1 MFLMPSSLF
10 RHHALARAAAL
21 AAALVLAGCAS
32 APPAAAPSDEPL
44 IGSVV
49 PARLDGA
56 AGVATSSSLPE
67 ATPASWQQLV
77 QDARLRE
84 LITLALTH
92 NRDLR
97 LAALNID
104 AARAQYRITDA
115 ARLPT
120 VAASAGSTA
129 SRSSTAAGASGAVSR
144 QVSASLGIS
153 AWELDLWGRLGQLK
167 DAALNSYLATE
178 STRDAVQATLVA
190 EVAQAWLT
198 VQANQSLA
206 QLAQQ
211 TLDSRTRSLDLTQR
225 RYDAGAVS
233 GLDLATA
240 QAALE
245 TARGDVATARSSL
258 TQSNNALRLL
268 VGADVPAALLP
279 AAGDN
284 ASAAALALAPVPGG
298 LSSQV
303 LLQRPDVKA
312 AERTVQAAL
321 ARVGAARAA
330 LLPTLT
336 LTASVGSAST
346 ELQDLFSA
354 GSGTWS
360 LAPSLRLPLLDGGAA
375 RTAVEVAEINRQI
388 GFTTYEQTV
397 QTAFREVAD
406 ALAVRGQIDTRLQ
419 AQAKL
424 VDAYQRSLS
433 LTEQR
438 YQAGAVNALSVLDA
452 QRSLYAAQEAL
463 IALRLTE
470 QGNRLTL
477 YKVLGGA

>member
-1 MFLMPSSLF
+1 MLLSSSLLS
-10 RHHALARAAAL
+10 RRSAAVLAV
-21 AAALVLAGCAS
+21 ALVLAGCAS
-32 APPAAAPSDEPL
+32 APPGAAPSDQPL
-44 IGSVV
+44 IGGVV

-56 AGVATSSSLPE
+56 GTTASGTALPDSVP
-67 ATPASWQQLV
+67 TSWQQLV
-77 QDARLRE
+77 QDPRLRE
-84 LITLALTH
+84 VVALALAN

-97 LAALNID
+97 LAVLNID
-104 AARAQYRITDA
+104 AARAQHRISDA

-120 VAASAGSTA
+120 VAASAGSTG
-129 SRSSTAAGASGAVSR
+129 SRSSTAAGGSGEVSR
-144 QVSASLGIS
+144 QLSASLGIT
-153 AWELDLWGRLGQLK
+153 AWELDLWGRLGQLR
-167 DAALNSYLATE
+167 DAALSSYLATE
-178 STRDAVQATLVA
+178 ATRDAVQSTLIA
-190 EVAQAWLT
+190 EVAQAWLA

-211 TLDSRTRSLDLTQR
+211 TRDSRQRSLDLTQR

-233 GLDLATA
+233 GLDLAAA

-245 TARGDVATARSSL
+245 TARGDAASAQSSL
-258 TQSNNALRLL
+258 AQSRNALRLL
-268 VGADVPAALLP
+268 VGAEVPATLLP
-279 AAGDN
+279 VVGDSAN
-284 ASAAALALAPVPGG
+284 AVALATVPEG

-312 AERTVQAAL
+312 ADRAVQAAL

-330 LLPTLT
+330 LLPTIT

-346 ELQDLFSA
+346 ELKDLFSA

-360 LAPSLRLPLLDGGAA
+360 LAPSLRLPLLDGGSS

-388 GFTTYEQTV
+388 EFTTYEQTV

-406 ALAVRGQIDTRLQ
+406 ALAVRGQIDTRVQ
-419 AQAKL
+419 AQVQL
-424 VDAYQRSLS
+424 VGAYQRSLS

-438 YQAGAVNALSVLDA
+438 YQAGEISALSVLDA
-452 QRSLYAAQEAL
+452 QRSLYTAQQAL
-463 IALRLTE
+463 ISLRMTE

-477 YKVLGGA
+477 FKVLGGA

>member
-1 MFLMPSSLF
+1 MLLSSSLLS
-10 RHHALARAAAL
+10 RRSAAVLAV
-21 AAALVLAGCAS
+21 ALVLAGCAS
-32 APPAAAPSDEPL
+32 APPGAAPSDQPL
-44 IGSVV
+44 IGGVV

-56 AGVATSSSLPE
+56 GATASGTALPDSVP
-67 ATPASWQQLV
+67 TSWQQLV
-77 QDARLRE
+77 QDPRLRE
-84 LITLALTH
+84 VVALALAN

-97 LAALNID
+97 LAVLNID
-104 AARAQYRITDA
+104 AARAQYRISDA

-129 SRSSTAAGASGAVSR
+129 SRSSTAAGGSGEVSR
-144 QVSASLGIS
+144 QLSASLGIT
-153 AWELDLWGRLGQLK
+153 AWELDLWGRLGQLR
-167 DAALNSYLATE
+167 DAALSSYLATE
-178 STRDAVQATLVA
+178 ATRDAVQSTLIA
-190 EVAQAWLT
+190 EVAQAWLA

-211 TLDSRTRSLDLTQR
+211 TRDSRQRSLDLTQR

-233 GLDLATA
+233 GLDLAAA

-245 TARGDVATARSSL
+245 TARGDAASAQSSL
-258 TQSNNALRLL
+258 AQSRNALRLL
-268 VGADVPAALLP
+268 VGAEVPATLLP
-279 AAGDN
+279 VVDDSAN
-284 ASAAALALAPVPGG
+284 AVALATVPEG

-312 AERTVQAAL
+312 ADRAVQAAL

-330 LLPTLT
+330 LLPTIT

-346 ELQDLFSA
+346 ELKDLFSA

-360 LAPSLRLPLLDGGAA
+360 LAPSLRLPLLDGGSS
-375 RTAVEVAEINRQI
+375 RTVVEVAEINRQI
-388 GFTTYEQTV
+388 EFTTYEQTV

-406 ALAVRGQIDTRLQ
+406 ALAVRGQIDTRVQ
-419 AQAKL
+419 AQVQL
-424 VDAYQRSLS
+424 VGAYQRSLS

-438 YQAGAVNALSVLDA
+438 YQAGEISALSVLDA
-452 QRSLYAAQEAL
+452 QRSLYTAQQAL
-463 IALRLTE
+463 ISLRMTE

>member
-1 MFLMPSSLF
+1 MLSSFLLF
-10 RHHALARAAAL
+10 RRSTTALAV
-21 AAALVLAGCAS
+21 ALVLAGCAS
-32 APPAAAPSDEPL
+32 APPGAAPSDEPL

-56 AGVATSSSLPE
+56 GGAATHTAMPE
-67 ATPASWQQLV
+67 TAPASWQQLV

-115 ARLPT
+115 ALLPT
-120 VAASAGSTA
+120 VAAGAGSTA
-129 SRSSTAAGASGAVSR
+129 SRSSTAAGGSGAVSR
-144 QVSASLGIS
+144 QVSATLGIS
-153 AWELDLWGRLGQLK
+153 SWELDLWGRLGQLK
-167 DAALNSYLATE
+167 DAALSSYLATE

-198 VQANQSLA
+198 VQSNQSLA

-211 TLDSRTRSLDLTQR
+211 TLDTRTRSLDLTQR

-245 TARGDVATARSSL
+245 TARGDVATA
-258 TQSNNALRLL
+258 QSTLAQSHNALRLL

-279 AAGDN
+279 AAGDT
-284 ASAAALALAPVPGG
+284 ASAVALAPVPGG

-312 AERTVQAAL
+312 ADRTVQAAL

-330 LLPTLT
+330 LLPTIT

-346 ELQDLFSA
+346 ELKDLFSA

-360 LAPSLRLPLLDGGAA
+360 LAPSLRLPLLDGGAS

-397 QTAFREVAD
+397 QTAFKEVAD
-406 ALAVRGQIDTRLQ
+406 ALAVRSQIDTRLQ